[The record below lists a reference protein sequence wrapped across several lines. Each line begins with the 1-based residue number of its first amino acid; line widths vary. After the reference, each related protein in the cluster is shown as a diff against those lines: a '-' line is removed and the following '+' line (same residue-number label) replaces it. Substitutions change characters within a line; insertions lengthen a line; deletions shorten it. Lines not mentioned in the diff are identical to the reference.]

1 MDHSIFDF
9 SLLAGSPTAS
19 PDFNRNQSNK
29 FLTGLNKPPGA
40 QSSQQIQSHPQQ
52 HQQQTGGFFNQPP
65 ALQQNPNASIS
76 GPPVTSLFDC
86 LKNEKSFNTPVK
98 GSHAQQ
104 SMFSQN
110 DNYHNSSGF
119 NQSRILSPIGR
130 GHATTIVEDFQNTSV
145 FNSSVQTLPSSYTNF
160 WVTIFGFP
168 QSAVTAVLSHFSQCG
183 AILEKVC
190 SSGNWMHVKFSSRM
204 ESDKALLYN
213 GKIICDNIMIGV
225 IRCNDNSILDKENG
239 NQAQNDVTIS
249 RIRSLT
255 NAGYK
260 AAQQPSNVI
269 LSPNQPQRT
278 TGLLNKTLDL
288 FFGW

>member
-1 MDHSIFDF
+1 M
-9 SLLAGSPTAS
+9 
-19 PDFNRNQSNK
+19 
-29 FLTGLNKPPGA
+29 
-40 QSSQQIQSHPQQ
+40 
-52 HQQQTGGFFNQPP
+52 
-65 ALQQNPNASIS
+65 QNANASIS

-86 LKNEKSFNTPVK
+86 LKNEKTFQTPVK
-98 GSHAQQ
+98 ASHNQH
-104 SMFSQN
+104 SLFGNQN
-110 DNYHNSSGF
+110 EFNNSGF

-130 GHATTIVEDFQNTSV
+130 GQATAEDFNNSTV

-168 QSAVTAVLSHFSQCG
+168 QSAVTAVLAHFSQCG

-225 IRCNDNSILDKENG
+225 IRCNDSSILDKENG
-239 NQAQNDVTIS
+239 NQAQNDITIS
-249 RIRSLT
+249 KIRSLT

>member
-1 MDHSIFDF
+1 MT
-9 SLLAGSPTAS
+9 PE
-19 PDFNRNQSNK
+19 FNRNHQSK
-29 FLTGLNKPPGA
+29 FFTGLNSPPGS
-40 QSSQQIQSHPQQ
+40 QSNQTFHN
-52 HQQQTGGFFNQPP
+52 QQQNQSGWTQPS
-65 ALQQNPNASIS
+65 AVQNTNASIA

-86 LKNEKSFNTPVK
+86 LKNEKSFHTPTKVVNP
-98 GSHAQQ
+98 QQ
-104 SMFSQN
+104 TMFANPQ
-110 DNYHNSSGF
+110 DNFFNNSGF

-130 GHATTIVEDFQNTSV
+130 GQANTGEDFNNSCA

-168 QSAVTAVLSHFSQCG
+168 QSAVTAVLAHFSQCG

-190 SSGNWMHVKFSSRM
+190 SNGNWMHVKFSSRL

-225 IRCNDNSILDKENG
+225 IRCTDSSILDKENG
-239 NQAQNDVTIS
+239 NQVQNDITIS
-249 RIRSLT
+249 KIRSLT

-260 AAQQPSNVI
+260 AAQEPSNVI
-269 LSPNQPQRT
+269 LSPNQPKRT